1 MHREKFALGEGI
13 YLLNH
18 SVGRPPHSARAAA
31 GTRFFDPWHKGAA
44 EPWQAWFDEVDRFR
58 AAIGDLLS
66 SDADQVCPQANLSS
80 ALTKIVHALPRRPG
94 RDTIVYTEADFPS
107 LGFVLAMA
115 GRTGFRLR
123 CIPETAE
130 FGAPACWE
138 SALDDDCCL
147 VLITHV
153 HSNTSRQVPVADIC
167 RLAREREIMTV
178 VDVAQ
183 SAGIMPIDVRGWD
196 ADFVIGSC
204 VKFLCGGP
212 GAGFLW
218 VNDRV
223 MSECRPT
230 DVGWF
235 SHADPF
241 EFDIHQ
247 FRYAESA
254 LRFWGGTPAV
264 LPYVVAANSL
274 EAMLEIGIERIRA
287 HSLELT
293 QAIIDSVSR
302 KHLFTPA
309 RPASRG
315 GTVVLDFGEQ
325 QSAAADALVAAGV
338 HFDVRRTGMRLSP
351 HIYTSREEIETVISC
366 LAPFARAA
374 V

>member
-1 MHREKFALGEGI
+1 MHRDTFALGEGI

-18 SVGRPPHSARAAA
+18 SVGRPPRSAEAAA
-31 GTRFFDPWHKGAA
+31 KAGFF
-44 EPWQAWFDEVDRFR
+44 EPWQTGTGEPWDAWFAEVDRFR
-58 AAIGDLLS
+58 SAVGALLNS
-66 SDADQVCPQANLSS
+66 PADNVCPQANLSS
-80 ALTKIVHALPRRPG
+80 ALTKIVHSLRRRIG

-107 LGFVLAMA
+107 MGFVLAMA
-115 GRTGFRLR
+115 GRAGFRLR
-123 CIPETAE
+123 CIPDTAD
-130 FGAPACWE
+130 FGSLECWE
-138 SALDDDCCL
+138 STLDDDCCL
-147 VLITHV
+147 ALVTHV

-167 RLAREREIMTV
+167 RLAREREVMTV

-183 SAGIMPIDVRGWD
+183 SAGIVPVDAVAWD
-196 ADFVIGSC
+196 ADFIVGSC

-218 VNDRV
+218 VSDRV
-223 MSECRPT
+223 LHECRPT

-241 EFDIHQ
+241 EFDIHE

-264 LPYVVAANSL
+264 LPYSVAANSL
-274 EAMLEIGIERIRA
+274 ETMIDIGIERIRA

-293 QAIIDSVSR
+293 QTIVNSVPR
-302 KHLFTPA
+302 KCLFTPA

-325 QSAAADALVAAGV
+325 QSAAARALTEAGV

-351 HIYTSREEIETVISC
+351 HVYTSREEIETVISC